1 MHNQLVVVA
10 LVFRYKMLE
19 TICDILVDA
28 YKRNWITSRDG
39 NVSIRHHDRD
49 QFYIT
54 PSGVR
59 KQTLQPDQ
67 FKKIKLINHINTSP
81 PFLSKSWQE
90 EFYTDIS
97 ANLKPSGE
105 IPLHFGLQ
113 KEMGQNS
120 GEVRVVVHVHPTYCI
135 AAMHAGIDLSTISN
149 AFPELNRYTKVAPN
163 VGDVPPISQ
172 ELADQ
177 CFNKLELNSQGNIAY
192 DIVGIKGHGV
202 VAIDTSP
209 WRAYE
214 HIERLEHICK
224 IVLASGKY

>member
-1 MHNQLVVVA
+1 
-10 LVFRYKMLE
+10 MLE
-19 TICDILVDA
+19 TICEVLEDA

-49 QFYIT
+49 HFYIT

-67 FKKIKLINHINTSP
+67 FKKIKIWRTINSGVGTGAFNYNY
-81 PFLSKSWQE
+81 E
-90 EFYTDIS
+90 ELEYTDIS
-97 ANLKPSGE
+97 ANLTPSGE

-113 KEMGQNS
+113 RELGQHH

-135 AAMHAGIDLSTISN
+135 AAMHAGIDLSTVSD
-149 AFPELNRYTKVAPN
+149 AFPELNRYTRVAPN
-163 VGDVPPISQ
+163 VGDVAPISQ
-172 ELADQ
+172 ELADR
-177 CFNKLELNSQGNIAY
+177 CHENLKLDKNGNIAH

>member
-1 MHNQLVVVA
+1 M
-10 LVFRYKMLE
+10 
-19 TICDILVDA
+19 VDA

-49 QFYIT
+49 HFYIT

-67 FKKIKLINHINTSP
+67 FKKIAIYDQ
-81 PFLSKSWQE
+81 SWME
-90 EFYTDIS
+90 LDYTDIS
-97 ANLKPSGE
+97 ANLRPSGE

-113 KEMGQNS
+113 RAMGQHS
-120 GEVRVVVHVHPTYCI
+120 KEVRVVVHVHPTYCI
-135 AAMHAGIDLSTISN
+135 AAMHAGIDLSTVSD
-149 AFPELNRYTKVAPN
+149 AFPELNRYTRVAPN
-163 VGDVPPISQ
+163 VPDVPPISQ

-177 CFNKLELNSQGNIAY
+177 CFKSLQLDSAGNIAY

-214 HIERLEHICK
+214 HIERLEHIAR
-224 IVLASGKY
+224 IVLASGNY